1 LASDPTVHSF
11 VYFTLYVIVSRVLN
25 GAGKDNSGPTNGIT
39 LSLLM
44 SLGTVCRPMMVT
56 DVMNIENFNLRSKD
70 IPPLLMELGMVWGA
84 ISYGS
89 RSPLTFVER
98 SLNVN
103 RYVENISE
111 PVLVP
116 YLNRLQNPT
125 FQQDNTHPLTAAIT
139 TDFFARIQVTALAFS
154 FSRSIADSTRLGCDR
169 C

>member
-1 LASDPTVHSF
+1 VP
-11 VYFTLYVIVSRVLN
+11 RVLN
-25 GAGKDNSGPTNGIT
+25 GAGKDNTGPTNAIT

-44 SLGTVCRPMMVT
+44 SLSVCRPMMVT

-70 IPPLLMELGMVWGA
+70 IPPLLRELGMVWGA

-89 RSPLTFVER
+89 RSPLAFVER

-103 RYVENISE
+103 RFIECLSE

-116 YLNRLQNPT
+116 YLNRLHNPT
-125 FQQDNTHPLTAAIT
+125 FQQDNTRPLTAAIT